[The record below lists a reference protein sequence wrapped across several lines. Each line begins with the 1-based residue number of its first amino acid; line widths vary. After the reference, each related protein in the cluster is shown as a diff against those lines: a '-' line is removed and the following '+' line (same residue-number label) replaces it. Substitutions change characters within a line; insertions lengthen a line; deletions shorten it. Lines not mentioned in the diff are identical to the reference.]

1 MAEIIKLPKLSD
13 TMDEGTVAKWHKS
26 VGEQVNE
33 GDLLADIETDKATME
48 FESFQEGVLLYRGV
62 DEGKT
67 AKVDSILA
75 IIGEKGEDYESL
87 LTNGASDD
95 SSDKKTSDDEST
107 KDESKEDN
115 SSEEKSDKKESE
127 KIDTSSID
135 ATIVKMPKLSDTMKE
150 GTVAKWHKKV
160 GDKISSGDLIADIE
174 TDKATMEFESFYD
187 GIVLYQ
193 GVAEGKSAKVDA
205 VLAVVGEKGADYE
218 ALIKNYESSSAGASD
233 DKKASDD
240 KSSNTEGSKDK
251 SSSSNDEESSK
262 EKPSY
267 ASVNTESSDGSRIK
281 ASPLAKKM
289 AADRNIQ
296 LTAVKGSGD
305 NGRITKK
312 DIENYAPPA
321 SGVAVAAAGEE
332 NFEEKEISQM
342 RKTIAKRLAESK
354 FTAPHFYLTIEM
366 DMDKAIEARKSIN
379 AIEGMK
385 ISFNDLVVKAAAMAL
400 QIHPNVNSSWLGDKI
415 RINHHVNIGVAVAVD
430 EGLLVPVVRFANTKQ
445 LSQIGAEVKELAQK
459 AKDKKLQPQE
469 WEGSTFSISNLGMF
483 GIEEFTAIVNPPNSC
498 IMAVGAIR
506 ETPVVKDGQIVV
518 GNVMKVT
525 LSCDHRTVDGATGAA
540 FLQTFKQMMENP
552 VSMLA

>member
-13 TMDEGTVAKWHKS
+13 TMEEGTVAKWHKS

-48 FESFQEGVLLYRGV
+48 YESFQEGVLLYRGV
-62 DEGKT
+62 EEGKT
-67 AKVDSILA
+67 AKVDAILA
-75 IIGEKGEDYESL
+75 IVGEKGEDYKSL
-87 LTNGASDD
+87 LKNGSSN
-95 SSDKKTSDDEST
+95 SSDNKSTSSEDT
-107 KDESKEDN
+107 KDKESKEDK
-115 SSEEKSDKKESE
+115 SSSSNTSDANV
-127 KIDTSSID
+127 DTSDID

-160 GDKISSGDLIADIE
+160 GDKVSSGDLLADIE
-174 TDKATMEFESFYD
+174 TDKATMEFEAFDD
-187 GIVLYQ
+187 GVVLYH
-193 GVAEGKSAKVDA
+193 GVEEGKSAKVDA
-205 VLAVVGEKGADYE
+205 VLAVVGEKGADYK
-218 ALIKNYESSSAGASD
+218 ALIKAYESSSAKEA
-233 DKKASDD
+233 
-240 KSSNTEGSKDK
+240 NDK
-251 SSSSNDEESSK
+251 SSSDEAKNDKSSSTEEKNVNSSSTK
-262 EKPSY
+262 STDDKPAY
-267 ASVNTESSDGSRIK
+267 ASVNSENSDGSRIK

-312 DIENYAPPA
+312 DIENYTPPA

-332 NFEEKEISQM
+332 NFEEKDISQM

-366 DMDKAIEARKSIN
+366 DMTKAIEARKAIN
-379 AIEGMK
+379 AIDGMK

-400 QIHPNVNSSWLGDKI
+400 QKHPNVNSSWLGDKI

-430 EGLLVPVVRFANTKQ
+430 EGLLVPVVRFANTKP
-445 LSQIGAEVKELAQK
+445 LSQIGAEVKDFAQK
-459 AKDKKLQPQE
+459 AKDKKLQPQD

-506 ETPVVKDGQIVV
+506 EVPVVKEGQIVV

-525 LSCDHRTVDGATGAA
+525 LSCDHRTVDGASGAA
-540 FLQTFKQMMENP
+540 FLQTFKQMIENP